1 MTTNRKWPEEDLAR
15 IRAFRL
21 IDDDFMK
28 VCFAGSPECVEF
40 VLRTVLDKPT
50 LKVRRITVPSQ
61 RTGLRGHS
69 VIFDVLAVDAEG
81 KAYDIEIQRSD
92 RGAGSRRA
100 RFYSAALDF
109 GLLGKGESYE
119 ALPESYVLFI
129 TENDVLGKGFPVTHF
144 ERMAVEDGNAFGDG
158 SHIVYVNGAW
168 RGKDAVGRLM
178 RDFFCSDPKKM
189 KSSVLKERTR
199 ELKETEKGVGTMCKM
214 LEEMRN
220 EAEARGEARG
230 EAKGRVKG
238 LLAAARFHG
247 FALAAYSQP
256 PALPRAGPCLHFR
269 ERRPRA

>member
-1 MTTNRKWPEEDLAR
+1 MAMRAKSKWPEEDLAR
-15 IRAFRL
+15 IRALRL

-40 VLRTVLDKPT
+40 VLRTVLNKPT
-50 LKVRRITVPSQ
+50 LSVRQLTVPSQ
-61 RTGLRGHS
+61 RTGLRGRS
-69 VIFDVLAVDAEG
+69 VIFDVLAVDADG

-109 GLLGKGESYE
+109 GLLGKGDSFE

-129 TENDVLGKGFPVTHF
+129 TENDVLGKGVAVTHI
-144 ERMAVEDGNAFGDG
+144 ERIAVEDGVAFGDG

-168 RGKDAVGRLM
+168 RGRDAVGRLM
-178 RDFFCSDPKKM
+178 RDFFCADPAKM
-189 KSSVLKERTR
+189 KSPVLKARAV

-214 LEEMRN
+214 LEQMRE

-230 EAKGRVKG
+230 
-238 LLAAARFHG
+238 LLAAARKMVADG
-247 FALAAYSQP
+247 IASLDQVVKSLNLTKTQERAL
-256 PALPRAGPCLHFR
+256 RAML
-269 ERRPRA
+269 

>member
-1 MTTNRKWPEEDLAR
+1 MAR

-100 RFYSAALDF
+100 RFSARRWI
-109 GLLGKGESYE
+109 S
-119 ALPESYVLFI
+119 
-129 TENDVLGKGFPVTHF
+129 GFLARANPTRRCRNHT
-144 ERMAVEDGNAFGDG
+144 
-158 SHIVYVNGAW
+158 S
-168 RGKDAVGRLM
+168 
-178 RDFFCSDPKKM
+178 CSSPKTTC
-189 KSSVLKERTR
+189 S
-199 ELKETEKGVGTMCKM
+199 
-214 LEEMRN
+214 
-220 EAEARGEARG
+220 ARGSR
-230 EAKGRVKG
+230 
-238 LLAAARFHG
+238 
-247 FALAAYSQP
+247 
-256 PALPRAGPCLHFR
+256 
-269 ERRPRA
+269 